1 MAKKYI
7 AYVSTYTM
15 DKDKNGIK
23 IFDVDIEHGR
33 LIPKDVVEITNSSYV
48 TISHN
53 RKYLYA
59 ITDFGV
65 ESFRILEDGGL
76 KCINRA
82 LINGMRGC
90 YLSTD
95 YEDRYLFCAG
105 YHDGKI
111 TALRSTKSRALWE
124 GLRTRCSTK
133 GLEALRN
140 AAFGRISAV

>member
-1 MAKKYI
+1 MRVLYQKETIMAKKYV

-23 IFDVDIEHGR
+23 VFDVDLEHGR
-33 LIPKDVVEITNSSYV
+33 LIPKSSVEITNSSYV

-76 KCINRA
+76 KCI
-82 LINGMRGC
+82 
-90 YLSTD
+90 D
-95 YEDRYLFCAG
+95 
-105 YHDGKI
+105 
-111 TALRSTKSRALWE
+111 
-124 GLRTRCSTK
+124 
-133 GLEALRN
+133 
-140 AAFGRISAV
+140 